1 MDMQQVKEF
10 VCLEKRKRD
19 LDAELKQVKQQ
30 LDDLSGTLV
39 LQFLNEGID
48 KVTADGRTVKI
59 VQQVVANPLN
69 GRLDMVD
76 ALKASELGQY
86 VGENYNDQSIR
97 GYVNEVA
104 REVADRAAREDRLY
118 TEEEVRAALPEPLG
132 RAVKIHFLHKLSST
146 KA

>member
-1 MDMQQVKEF
+1 MNMQQVKEF

-19 LDAELKQVKQQ
+19 LDAELKAVKQQ
-30 LDDLSGTLV
+30 LDDLSDALV
-39 LQFLNEGID
+39 PQFLNAGID
-48 KVTADGRTVKI
+48 KVTALGRTVKI
-59 VQQVVANPLN
+59 VQQVVASPVN
-69 GRLDMVD
+69 GRRDVVD

-104 REVADRAAREDRLY
+104 RDVADRAAREDRVY
-118 TEEEVRAALPEPLG
+118 TEEEIRAALPEPLG

>member
-1 MDMQQVKEF
+1 MNMAQVKEF

-19 LDAELKQVKQQ
+19 LDAELKKVKQQ
-30 LDDLSGTLV
+30 LEDLSDALV
-39 LQFLNEGID
+39 PQFLNNGID

-59 VQQVVANPLN
+59 VQQVVASPVN
-69 GRLDMVD
+69 GGFEVVA

-104 REVADRAAREDRLY
+104 REVADRAAREERLY

-132 RAVKIHFLHKLSST
+132 RAVKIHFIHKVSST

>member
-1 MDMQQVKEF
+1 MNMQQVKEF

-19 LDAELKQVKQQ
+19 LDAELKAVKQQ
-30 LDDLSGTLV
+30 LDDLSEALV
-39 LQFLNEGID
+39 PQFLNEGID

-59 VQQVVANPLN
+59 VQQVVASPVN
-69 GRLDMVD
+69 GRRDVVD

-86 VGENYNDQSIR
+86 VGENYNDQSVR

-104 REVADRAAREDRLY
+104 RDVADRAAREDRVY
-118 TEEEVRAALPEPLG
+118 TEEEIRAALPEPLG